1 MNKLNFLLY
10 IPNTVHVFFLHQ
22 VKTTLNSQ
30 QVTEDYEELINV
42 KSKDESNEIDYKKYV
57 VLGLQF
63 FVRWL
68 QHPIAAQD
76 MHCLFSQWFLWRPN
90 VIEEHTQQV
99 LLHILQNL
107 VLP

>member
-10 IPNTVHVFFLHQ
+10 IPNKAHVFFLHQ
-22 VKTTLNSQ
+22 VNTTLNSQ

-63 FVRWL
+63 FVR
-68 QHPIAAQD
+68 
-76 MHCLFSQWFLWRPN
+76 
-90 VIEEHTQQV
+90 
-99 LLHILQNL
+99 
-107 VLP
+107 

>member
-10 IPNTVHVFFLHQ
+10 IPNKAHVFFLHQ
-22 VKTTLNSQ
+22 VNTTLNSQ
-30 QVTEDYEELINV
+30 HVTEDYEELINA
-42 KSKDESNEIDYKKYV
+42 KSKDEWNEIDYKKYV

-76 MHCLFSQWFLWRPN
+76 MHCLLSQWFLWRPN

>member
-10 IPNTVHVFFLHQ
+10 ILNTVHVFFLHQ
-22 VKTTLNSQ
+22 VNTTLNSQ
-30 QVTEDYEELINV
+30 QVTEDYEKLINV

-76 MHCLFSQWFLWRPN
+76 MHCLLSQWFLWRPN

>member
-22 VKTTLNSQ
+22 VNTTLNSH
-30 QVTEDYEELINV
+30 VTEDYEELINV

-76 MHCLFSQWFLWRPN
+76 MHCLLSQWFLWRPN